1 MGNRGWGGS
10 RAGLP
15 GAANDASG
23 LAAPV
28 ETEELI
34 MLANVE
40 GALRASA
47 VRRASALIDTQPHQS
62 LMKVRNWLAEEA
74 R

>member
-1 MGNRGWGGS
+1 
-10 RAGLP
+10 
-15 GAANDASG
+15 
-23 LAAPV
+23 
-28 ETEELI
+28 

-47 VRRASALIDTQPHQS
+47 VRRAATLIETQPHQS
-62 LMKVRNWLAEEA
+62 LMKVRNWLSEEA